1 MKIEF
6 AIKPDVKG
14 EVATGA
20 KNIVFEDVGN
30 NMNNRQRGNFY
41 IITLIFAN
49 IIIWGLIY
57 FPRIFLSI
65 IYD

>member
-6 AIKPDVKG
+6 AIKTDVKG

-30 NMNNRQRGNFY
+30 NKVERVGTAGMDFRSSYFMLPIGKKK
-41 IITLIFAN
+41 
-49 IIIWGLIY
+49 GLADIK
-57 FPRIFLSI
+57 
-65 IYD
+65 